1 MVRARQDQDQDVVV
15 AIKMTDLRVGAW
27 GKEKRLHW
35 MVTTTIRVAQAQS
48 ERARTRLE
56 LGLVALAYKVLEG
69 SGCCRIQ
76 TAHFDYCMRK
86 PRAPHCTSHEAE
98 GHSNIGRL
106 GDPSSCGRESKWSV
120 AIQ

>member
-35 MVTTTIRVAQAQS
+35 MVTTTTRVATAQS

-69 SGCCRIQ
+69 PGCRIQ
-76 TAHFDYCMRK
+76 TAHSDYAK
-86 PRAPHCTSHEAE
+86 ARAPSALH
-98 GHSNIGRL
+98 
-106 GDPSSCGRESKWSV
+106 V
-120 AIQ
+120 A